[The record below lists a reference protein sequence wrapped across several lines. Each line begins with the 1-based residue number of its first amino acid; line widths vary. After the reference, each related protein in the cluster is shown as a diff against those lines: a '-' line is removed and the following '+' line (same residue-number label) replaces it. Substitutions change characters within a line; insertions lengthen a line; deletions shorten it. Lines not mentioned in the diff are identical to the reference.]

1 MTDVLSRKYDEL
13 LKVVQQHALQIRN
26 LEENI
31 LTNSVGWAGQQTN
44 VTADRAF
51 DADTVVVAELADVVG
66 TLISDLVETRV
77 LS

>member
-13 LKVVQQHALQIRN
+13 LNVVQQHALQIRN
-26 LEENI
+26 LEEKI

-44 VTADRAF
+44 VTPDRAF
-51 DADTVVVAELADVVG
+51 DADTVAVTELADVVG

-77 LS
+77 IS